1 MTTTARARAVAR
13 PAVPR
18 LVVIV
23 DEFRVLAEELPEFV
37 SGLIRIA
44 TVGRSLGVHLVLATQ
59 PPAGVVSAEITANVN
74 LRIGLRVRDD
84 ADSRD
89 LIGVPAAALI
99 PVDRPGRG
107 FARVG
112 AGPPDRLPDRPGL
125 GRAGAHRAGQA
136 AGPATERGPE
146 RHRTDARRSDPG
158 RIRNPHQDG
167 TRTTPNPGAAAG
179 AG

>member
-107 FARVG
+107 FAQVG
-112 AGPPDRLPDRPGL
+112 AGP
-125 GRAGAHRAGQA
+125 
-136 AGPATERGPE
+136 
-146 RHRTDARRSDPG
+146 
-158 RIRNPHQDG
+158 
-167 TRTTPNPGAAAG
+167 
-179 AG
+179 